1 MLSASLLLLA
11 SLQTQAKLSL
21 DLSVTSV
28 GQVLEAVS
36 KQTGQKYSVSGAVQ
50 NDFVFVSVKDV
61 EPEVFLNRLADLLD
75 AKWLSGN
82 GVRTLTAPDN
92 LLNEADQNYR
102 DHVKKW
108 AADLAKGL
116 AKPMDIEFLA
126 KSLAGMKNKGNGESE
141 YDWDKLRE
149 IDEDL
154 PTGRFASTIVIR
166 LISELSQIKN
176 GERVVFSFQPTR
188 LQQPLPTSLRSDF
201 DEFGRSY
208 LRCREALVRHNVI
221 GDNEDYMGDG
231 PQNFSEPEPPKQF
244 IVTATRTN
252 EFLTV
257 LVRFFDETGYFNI
270 DLTKGMWGQLEL
282 DESAEDAVGP
292 FKDLTKEV
300 KVTPKM
306 LEYAPLIS
314 SGGAV
319 KPGSKTTP
327 PTREEVL
334 RLISIDKNEPLASTP
349 GEVLKQY
356 ASAVGKNVLA
366 YVPDS
371 ALYSIYS
378 VPGEGSNGVLTLA
391 SMMPQVLRIGYVGK
405 FQLKVE
411 DKDGIQTLRDTSL
424 TQARL
429 ERMPRLA
436 SATLFRALHAKQKF
450 DLDSIADFL
459 QKNKSDECLSV
470 VSEFASFAAG
480 LEVTLPEN
488 DELKVLK
495 FYADFNQGARDQI
508 KKSEIK
514 LNPSTLTTKQK
525 EIFAHFLYKADS
537 AISDT
542 DEMSEEVDV
551 KFGFPE
557 MDRYSMGVGSVK
569 EDPTFKL
576 ANGLPPNTFVRMSM
590 ISRESI
596 FEKTEFDEYT
606 MKEATS
612 PQTIAYQLVY
622 KEKGISDD
630 YYGRPRKY
638 MMGPSTKLEL
648 DINLPSY
655 GEIQKKYM
663 LDEIKSNGGWIDFSE
678 LPEPVRKEVEKHLQ
692 RVREQLKNLPVGG
705 GGRTVKPPVK
715 NY

>member
-28 GQVLEAVS
+28 SQVLDAVS
-36 KQTGQKYSVSGAVQ
+36 RQTGQRLAVSGAVQ

-75 AKWLSGN
+75 AKWISGN

-92 LLNEADQNYR
+92 MLSEADQNYR
-102 DHVKKW
+102 NHVKKW
-108 AADLAKGL
+108 AAGLSKDLT
-116 AKPMDIEFLA
+116 KPMDLEALA
-126 KSLAGMKNKGNGESE
+126 KSLGSMKVKGNGESV
-141 YDWDKLRE
+141 YDWDKLQE
-149 IDEDL
+149 IEDQL
-154 PTGRFASTIVIR
+154 PTGRFASTVAIKLVP
-166 LISELSQIKN
+166 ELSQIKN
-176 GERVVFSFQPTR
+176 GERVVYAFQPTR
-188 LQQPLPTSLRSDF
+188 LQVQLPTSIRGDF
-201 DEFGRSY
+201 EEFGRSY
-208 LRCREALVRHNVI
+208 LRCREAFVRNNVL
-221 GDNEDYMGDG
+221 GDNEDYMTDG
-231 PQNFSEPEPPKQF
+231 PANFSEPEPPKRF

-252 EFLTV
+252 EYLTV
-257 LVRFFDETGYFNI
+257 VVRFFDDTGYFNI
-270 DLTKGMWGQLEL
+270 DLTKGMWGDL
-282 DESAEDAVGP
+282 DDEEANVDSANP
-292 FKDLTKEV
+292 FKDLNQVV

-314 SGGAV
+314 SGGEIKSSA
-319 KPGSKTTP
+319 KTTP
-327 PTREEVL
+327 LTKEEVL
-334 RLISIDKNEPLASTP
+334 RLISIDKNEPLASVP
-349 GEVLKQY
+349 GETLKQY
-356 ASAVGKNVLA
+356 ASAVDKNVLA

-371 ALYSIYS
+371 SLYSIYS
-378 VPGEGSNGVLTLA
+378 IQDGENKPNLTLA
-391 SMMPQVLRIGYVGK
+391 TLMPQILRIGYIDK
-405 FQLKVE
+405 FQAKVE
-411 DKDGIQTLRDTSL
+411 DKDGIRTLRDASL

-480 LEVTLPEN
+480 IEVTLPEN

-514 LNPSTLTTKQK
+514 LNPATLTTRQK

-537 AISDT
+537 SISDP
-542 DEMSEEVDV
+542 DEMSQSVDS

-557 MDRYSMGVGSVK
+557 MDRYSMGIGSVK

-612 PQTIAYQLVY
+612 PMSMAYQMVY
-622 KEKGISDD
+622 REKGISDE

-648 DINLPSY
+648 DINLPTM

-663 LDEIKSNGGWIDFSE
+663 LDEIRSNGGWIDFAE
-678 LPEPVRKEVEKHLQ
+678 LPEPVRKEVEKHLE
-692 RVREQLKNLPVGG
+692 RVREQLKDVQVGG
-705 GGRTVKPPVK
+705 GGRSVKPPVTR
-715 NY
+715 